1 VSKLGH
7 IIRKNLLLL
16 FRKKSTAFV
25 ILFGPLAII
34 LLIGLAFTTSS
45 SYEVALGYYTPEDT
59 ALVGRFVGNMED
71 NGFIVEE
78 FDRPDS
84 CIEAIQTGSLQTCIE
99 FPEDFAITN
108 NRSNEIIFYVD
119 QSRTNFVYQVIES
132 VSSNLG
138 VESEE
143 LSQDLTSNILNVLSN
158 TRAGV
163 DNAVD
168 ELVKAKASASGL
180 ASEADTAR
188 STAAGMNLS
197 SDGVDTSLVE
207 TYYEELD
214 DAMVKLRDD
223 AQALVTT
230 SKDLDDEME
239 ASLSNESYEDF
250 TDAVDTLESQI
261 DTNEEDEEML
271 LNSFDDAIGLLKDS
285 LDELESKLEDAEDTQ
300 QETLDQIDAL
310 QDQAD
315 AVLEDLDDVKSDLE
329 GLIANIDRLEV
340 TSSETITNP
349 ITTTIEHITSRN
361 SKLAYMFPYL
371 LMLVAMFVGLL
382 LSGTLIMMEKSS
394 KSSFRTFCTPTKEEL
409 LMLGNFLTSFIVVLV
424 QMAIIV
430 GIAYYF
436 IGDSL
441 LGNVPVS
448 LLIVVLGVVVFII
461 LGMALGYLL
470 SSQEAVTMISISLAS
485 VFLFLSNLILPLE
498 TLSQQLQQAVS
509 FNPYVITSEALRKA
523 LLFHTEQSKLNAEL
537 WTLVGYSVAVFVFLV
552 LVRELMRSKI
562 SQKLAFARN
571 ARLFDDP
578 SELYLHVQGKE
589 IRNLRELM
597 EWLEA
602 VDDKTFREHLTWHDL
617 RAWLKKNRM
626 RKMLRVKLAGKT
638 RQEMVDILEKEVE
651 KRKR

>member
-1 VSKLGH
+1 
-7 IIRKNLLLL
+7 
-16 FRKKSTAFV
+16 
-25 ILFGPLAII
+25 
-34 LLIGLAFTTSS
+34 
-45 SYEVALGYYTPEDT
+45 
-59 ALVGRFVGNMED
+59 
-71 NGFIVEE
+71 
-78 FDRPDS
+78 
-84 CIEAIQTGSLQTCIE
+84 
-99 FPEDFAITN
+99 
-108 NRSNEIIFYVD
+108 
-119 QSRTNFVYQVIES
+119 
-132 VSSNLG
+132 
-138 VESEE
+138 
-143 LSQDLTSNILNVLSN
+143 
-158 TRAGV
+158 
-163 DNAVD
+163 
-168 ELVKAKASASGL
+168 
-180 ASEADTAR
+180 
-188 STAAGMNLS
+188 
-197 SDGVDTSLVE
+197 
-207 TYYEELD
+207 
-214 DAMVKLRDD
+214 
-223 AQALVTT
+223 
-230 SKDLDDEME
+230 
-239 ASLSNESYEDF
+239 
-250 TDAVDTLESQI
+250 
-261 DTNEEDEEML
+261 
-271 LNSFDDAIGLLKDS
+271 
-285 LDELESKLEDAEDTQ
+285 
-300 QETLDQIDAL
+300 
-310 QDQAD
+310 
-315 AVLEDLDDVKSDLE
+315 
-329 GLIANIDRLEV
+329 
-340 TSSETITNP
+340 
-349 ITTTIEHITSRN
+349 
-361 SKLAYMFPYL
+361 
-371 LMLVAMFVGLL
+371 
-382 LSGTLIMMEKSS
+382 
-394 KSSFRTFCTPTKEEL
+394 
-409 LMLGNFLTSFIVVLV
+409 MLGNFLTSFIVVLV